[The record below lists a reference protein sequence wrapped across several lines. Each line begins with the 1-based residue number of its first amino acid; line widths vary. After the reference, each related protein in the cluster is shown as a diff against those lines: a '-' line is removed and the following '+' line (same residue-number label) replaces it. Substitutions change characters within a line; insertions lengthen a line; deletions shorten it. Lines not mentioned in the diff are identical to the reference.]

1 MTQTHSTHAE
11 TQTGDHQPVMLHEAL
26 DALAIKPAGRY
37 LDATFG
43 RGGHSRAILSQ
54 LAGAGRLLAFDRDP
68 QACAAGESLAALDSR
83 LSIRRANFSDLA
95 LELEAGA
102 WDGILFDFGVS
113 SPQLDQAERGF
124 SFMRDGPLDMRMDP
138 EHGPSAAEWLATVSE
153 VELATVLEQWGE
165 ERHARRLARAI
176 VARRIGEPF
185 VRTVEFAEFIAGQL
199 PRVYTGIHPATRT
212 FQAIRIAV
220 NDELGAIDRGL
231 EAAHR
236 VLAPGGRLVAI
247 SFHSLEDRRVKTFV
261 HQHSR
266 QPQASRRLPPIAS
279 APSTLIDLGK
289 RRASDQEVS
298 RNPRARSAVMR
309 VAERV
314 A

>member
-1 MTQTHSTHAE
+1 MKRTQIMHAQA
-11 TQTGDHQPVMLHEAL
+11 QTGEHQPVMLHEAL
-26 DALAIKPAGRY
+26 EGLQIKPAGRY

-43 RGGHSRAILSQ
+43 RGGHSRAILAR
-54 LAGAGRLLAFDRDP
+54 LGGEGRLLGFDRDP
-68 QACAAGESLAALDSR
+68 QACLAGESLAAADAR
-83 LSIRRANFSDLA
+83 LSIRHANFADLA
-95 LELEAGA
+95 LELEAGT
-102 WDGILFDFGVS
+102 WDGVLFDFGVS

-138 EHGPSAAEWLATVSE
+138 GHGPSAAEWLGIVAESD
-153 VELATVLEQWGE
+153 LGQVLEQWGE

-176 VARRIGEPF
+176 VARRATEPF
-185 VRTVEFAEFIAGQL
+185 QRTLELAEFIASQL
-199 PRVYTGIHPATRT
+199 PRVYTGIHPATRA

-231 EAAHR
+231 DAAHR

-261 HQHSR
+261 QQHSR

-289 RRASDQEVS
+289 RRASDAEVA
-298 RNPRARSAVMR
+298 RNPRSRSAVMR